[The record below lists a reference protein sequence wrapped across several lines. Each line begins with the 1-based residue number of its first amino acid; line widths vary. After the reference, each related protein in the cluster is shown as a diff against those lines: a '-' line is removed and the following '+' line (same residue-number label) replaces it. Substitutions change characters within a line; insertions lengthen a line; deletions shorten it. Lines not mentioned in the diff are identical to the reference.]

1 MGRMN
6 EIKKCY
12 SATSRMSEL
21 VSDNYNILLVMSRF
35 GIALGFG
42 EQTVEE
48 VCHRSGVDTPTFL
61 AIVNTMLDPD
71 YRLQPS
77 DGAISVECFLRYLHN
92 SHDYYLQF
100 RLPELR
106 RKLIE
111 AIDCRHGDIAF
122 AVLKFFDEYVA
133 EVRSHL
139 EYEER
144 TLFPYVRALLAGRAD
159 KGYSIEKFASQHN
172 QIADRLTELKKIL
185 IQYYPSADSYEING
199 VLFDLFTC
207 EEDLAM
213 HNFVEDQLFVPV
225 VKELETEREKQG
237 ERGTAAISEPVRE
250 VLSAREKEIIVCVV
264 KGLTNKQ
271 IADELFISTHT
282 VITHRRNIASK
293 LQIHSP
299 AGLTIYAIVHKLVD
313 LSEVRETILQREPE
327 NEKQEE

>member
-1 MGRMN
+1 MEN
-6 EIKKCY
+6 KKRY
-12 SATSRMSEL
+12 QATSRMSEL

-71 YRLQPS
+71 YELLPS
-77 DGAISVECFLRYLHN
+77 DGAISIECFLRYLHN

-122 AVLKFFDEYVA
+122 AVLRFFDEYVA
-133 EVRSHL
+133 EVRNHL
-139 EYEER
+139 QHEES
-144 TLFPYVRALLAGRAD
+144 TLFPYVRALLAGTAR
-159 KGYSIEKFASQHN
+159 GEYSIEKFASQHD

-185 IQYYPSADSYEING
+185 IQYYPSADSYELNG
-199 VLFDLFTC
+199 VLFDIFTC
-207 EEDLAM
+207 EEDLAS
-213 HNFVEDQLFVPV
+213 HNFVEDRLFVPV
-225 VKELETEREKQG
+225 VKRLESERTKRG
-237 ERGTAAISEPVRE
+237 ESGGSAIAEPLRE
-250 VLSAREKEIIVCVV
+250 VLSQREKEIIVCVV

-271 IADELFISTHT
+271 IAEQLFISTHT
-282 VITHRRNIASK
+282 VITHRRNSASK
-293 LQIHSP
+293 LQIHSA
-299 AGLTIYAIVHKLVD
+299 AGLTIYAIVHKLVELD
-313 LSEVRETILQREPE
+313 EVRDTILQRDSESD
-327 NEKQEE
+327 NN